1 MPPIANPSSIRTIA
15 VLALGNLMHGDD
27 GVGLHSLRALESQNR
42 ELICGMR
49 SSRNRPAMD

>member
-27 GVGLHSLRALESQNR
+27 GVGLHLLRALESQNR
-42 ELICGMR
+42 ELISGMR